1 MQDPGEHS
9 KQRQSRCYPFHHTKA
24 AVGKN
29 ERALRPSHSGR
40 AQWFRGEQK
49 TSAAFHTGLEVVHKT
64 QASSDDVGIIKLV
77 VVVFSGA
84 IGSF

>member
-1 MQDPGEHS
+1 M
-9 KQRQSRCYPFHHTKA
+9 
-24 AVGKN
+24 
-29 ERALRPSHSGR
+29 RPSHSGR

-77 VVVFSGA
+77 VVVFIGA